1 MKQFAFAVACV
12 LLVASPVLAEEPAL
26 AGEPRVMPETHVP
39 GQVHRPSVM
48 VVMTR
53 RRSTSLET
61 ELRRSFTD
69 EIVRD
74 AASTP

>member
-1 MKQFAFAVACV
+1 MKQFAFAVASI
-12 LLVASPVLAEEPAL
+12 LLVASPVFAE
-26 AGEPRVMPETHVP
+26 EPRVMPETHVP

-53 RRSTSLET
+53 RRSASPAP

-69 EIVRD
+69 EILRD
-74 AASTP
+74 ASTSR

>member
-12 LLVASPVLAEEPAL
+12 LLVASPVFADEPL
-26 AGEPRVMPETHVP
+26 AGESRVMPDTHVP